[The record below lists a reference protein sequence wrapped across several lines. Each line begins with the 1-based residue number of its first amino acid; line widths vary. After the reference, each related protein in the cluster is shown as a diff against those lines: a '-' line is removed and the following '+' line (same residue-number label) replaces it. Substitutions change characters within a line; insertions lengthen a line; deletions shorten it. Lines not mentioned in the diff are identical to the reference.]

1 MVKLLE
7 PDIQKRIGK
16 TLEETVLC
24 KALQRLP
31 DLHKNGPWICGGA
44 VRKAVVNESLDSDFD
59 FFFRS
64 ENNFKEWKT
73 KLVRNGLSLLKE
85 NEKNEVWILPTS
97 IDSENSVYLPEMKVQ
112 LIKFRWYDSIQ
123 DVLESF
129 DFTIS
134 QFGFDGENIYCG
146 DWSLFDLSRKK
157 LVPLQLTYAMSSFR
171 RLTKYAAQGF
181 TFCSGG
187 LADMLQQVS
196 NDPSIIHSESMYID

>member
-1 MVKLLE
+1 MIKLLGS
-7 PDIQKRIGK
+7 DIQKRIGK

-24 KALQRLP
+24 KALARLP
-31 DLHKNGPWICGGA
+31 DLQRIGPWICGGA
-44 VRKAVVNESLDSDFD
+44 VRKTIVNESLDSDFD
-59 FFFRS
+59 FFFKN
-64 ENNFKEWKT
+64 EKQFNHWKS
-73 KLVRNGLSLLKE
+73 KLGRRGLTLLKQ
-85 NEKNEVWILPTS
+85 NDKNEVWILPS
-97 IDSENSVYLPEMKVQ
+97 KIDEETDLPEMKVQ

-134 QFGFDGENIYCG
+134 QFGYDGADIYCG
-146 DWSLFDLSRKK
+146 DWSLFDLARKK

-187 LADMLQQVS
+187 LSDMLQQVS